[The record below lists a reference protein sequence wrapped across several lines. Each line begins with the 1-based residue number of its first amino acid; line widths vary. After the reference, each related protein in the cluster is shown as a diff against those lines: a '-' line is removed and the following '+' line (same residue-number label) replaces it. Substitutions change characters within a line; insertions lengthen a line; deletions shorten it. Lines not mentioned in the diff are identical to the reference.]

1 MIERYS
7 QVRLILCLAAFVMPA
22 ACERGTAQ
30 LTREQE
36 ARFQAEGIV
45 RRSDDLMFR
54 YTRDPG
60 GRSERREER
69 RASIVVTSAS
79 VLIHKNEKLGLEI
92 TPRTR
97 RDVAVERSGDRV
109 RIRSGRGQSEEI
121 WSFVPPADAPG
132 WAADVRTVIGKSEG
146 GKRR

>member
-1 MIERYS
+1 MIVRYS
-7 QVRLILCLAAFVMPA
+7 QVRLVACLAAVVMSA
-22 ACERGTAQ
+22 ACERGTAR
-30 LTREQE
+30 LTSEQE

-45 RRSDDLMFR
+45 RRADDLMFR

-69 RASIVVTSAS
+69 RASIVVTSSS
-79 VLIHKNEKLGLEI
+79 VLIHKNDKLGLEI

-97 RDVAVERSGDRV
+97 RDVSVERSGDRV

-121 WSFVPPADAPG
+121 WSFVPPGDAPG
-132 WAADVRTVIGKSEG
+132 WATDLRTALGKSAGE
-146 GKRR
+146 KRR